1 MQVEWSVSLWTN
13 NYTSEDRDRHC
24 EMMKKSDG
32 WDHFITMGRITWDF
46 RRSSEQDWGS
56 RCIYLPGMRNI
67 TRLLIECNSWDYFD
81 VGVPYPTGFHPNS
94 PSDVATW
101 QEFVRTRVARIASIS
116 VLVDG
121 DWLDSPSRVKAEFY
135 IHFAKRF
142 STPDWTRAPF
152 DAQFPRRLDVNQACD
167 LECEVTNE
175 EIKRAVWDCGSDKSL
190 GPDGFTFEFFKKY
203 WSTVGVDVINAIKE
217 FFSSSNFPNGCNSSF
232 IALIPKVQ
240 EQSAFI
246 KGRQIMDGP
255 LILNKVISWCKS
267 KKVQALLFK
276 VDFQKAFDSVRWD
289 HIDDILYKLGFG
301 FK

>member
-1 MQVEWSVSLWTN
+1 
-13 NYTSEDRDRHC
+13 
-24 EMMKKSDG
+24 MMKKSDG

-67 TRLLIECNSWDYFD
+67 TRLLIERNSWDYFD

-101 QEFVRTRVARIASIS
+101 QEFVRTRVARIASI
-116 VLVDG
+116 
-121 DWLDSPSRVKAEFY
+121 
-135 IHFAKRF
+135 
-142 STPDWTRAPF
+142 T
-152 DAQFPRRLDVNQACD
+152 CD
-167 LECEVTNE
+167 LECEVTNK
-175 EIKRAVWDCGSDKSL
+175 EIKREVWDCGSDKSP

-203 WSTVGVDVINAIKE
+203 WSTVGVDVINVVKE
-217 FFSSSNFPNGCNSSF
+217 FFSPSNFPNGCNSSF
-232 IALIPKVQ
+232 IALIPKVLGAKQVNDFRPISLIGCQYKIIGKILANRLSLVIDGIISQ
-240 EQSAFI
+240 EQSTFI

-255 LILNKVISWCKS
+255 LILNEVISWCKS

-301 FK
+301 FKWRGWIRGCVFSSKASVLVNGVTPPKIR